1 MPKVNILD
9 EGKKIK
15 KPFTPR
21 HIEDVGDHNIY
32 LVVLEGEY
40 KRHKHP
46 YDEFFYVV
54 DGEIEIELGNNV
66 EKLKAGEGLLV
77 KNGVLHKSRSVKKSL
92 VMMFE
97 RTGFSANYEK

>member
-1 MPKVNILD
+1 MAKVNILK
-9 EGKKIK
+9 EGEKIK
-15 KPFTPR
+15 KPFVPR

-32 LVVLEGEY
+32 LVLLKGEY

-54 DGEIEIELGNNV
+54 DGEIEIELDKNT
-66 EKLKAGEGLLV
+66 EKLKKGEGLLI
-77 KNGVLHKSRSVKKSL
+77 KKGTWHKSKSPEKSL

-97 RTGFSANYEK
+97 RAGFDARYEK

>member
-1 MPKVNILD
+1 MQKVNILE

-15 KPFTPR
+15 KPFVPR
-21 HIEDVGDHNIY
+21 HIEDVGDYNIY
-32 LVVLEGEY
+32 LVLLEGEY

-54 DGEIEIELGNNV
+54 DGEIAVELGNST
-66 EKLKAGEGLLV
+66 EKLKKGEGLLV
-77 KNGVLHKSRSVKKSL
+77 RKGTWHKSRSAKKSL

-97 RTGFSANYEK
+97 RAGFDAQYEK

>member
-1 MPKVNILD
+1 
-9 EGKKIK
+9 
-15 KPFTPR
+15 
-21 HIEDVGDHNIY
+21 VGDHNIY

-66 EKLKAGEGLLV
+66 EKLGAGEGLLV
-77 KNGVLHKSRSVKKSL
+77 KNGVLHKSRSTKKSL

-97 RTGFSANYEK
+97 RAGFSANYEK

>member
-1 MPKVNILD
+1 MPKVNILE

-21 HIEDVGDHNIY
+21 HIEDVGDYNIY
-32 LVVLEGEY
+32 LVVLDGEY

-54 DGEIEIELGNNV
+54 DGEIEIELGNNI
-66 EKLKAGEGLLV
+66 EKLKVGEGLLV
-77 KNGVLHKSRSVKKSL
+77 KNGILHKSKSAKKSL

-97 RTGFSANYEK
+97 RAGFSANYEK